1 MHAHDGID
9 GTPGGSPPDAP
20 GCPDDNLL
28 AGYADGRLTGERR
41 VRVEEHLVRCAPC
54 RDLVLAAVESVR
66 EEVGA
71 AGEEEPVA
79 VGDAGESVGVRA
91 GAASGAGASGPT
103 SIPSGVPS
111 LADAR
116 ERRRRSL
123 AAWAVAAGMLLA
135 VGLGFVAMR
144 RGEGPA
150 TPTTPE
156 GRLVAAAAR
165 LVRAAPDDLAGFR
178 PADAAERRTEGADVH
193 RSGLEIEMPAET
205 LLTPTPTFRWSATA
219 ASPFTVVVADGDGQ
233 EVWRR
238 TSDLATM
245 PYPMDAQPL
254 AAGAYV
260 LEVSARGPLGETTAT
275 RAFRVASE
283 AERAAWERVVK
294 AAETAVPDAVERDVV
309 LAHAAARRSLW
320 LEAEVR
326 AGRAAASP
334 AADEVARD
342 TWAWVRRRLGRPADA
357 PR

>member
-1 MHAHDGID
+1 MHAHDGIN
-9 GTPGGSPPDAP
+9 GTPGGSPPDTP

-41 VRVEEHLVRCAPC
+41 ERVEEHLVFCAPC
-54 RDLVLAAVESVR
+54 RDLVLSVR

-71 AGEEEPVA
+71 AGEEDPVGVADA
-79 VGDAGESVGVRA
+79 VESVGVRA

-103 SIPSGVPS
+103 PIRS
-111 LADAR
+111 LDEAR

-123 AAWAVAAGMLLA
+123 VAWAVAAGVLLA

-156 GRLVAAAAR
+156 GRLVAAAER
-165 LVRAAPDDLAGFR
+165 LVRAVPDDLAGFR

-238 TSDLATM
+238 TSDTATM
-245 PYPMDAQPL
+245 PYPIDAKPL
-254 AAGAYV
+254 DAGAYV

-283 AERAAWERVVK
+283 AERAAWDRVVK

-326 AGRAAASP
+326 AGRAATSP
-334 AADEVARD
+334 TADEVARD
-342 TWAWVRRRLGRPADA
+342 TWAWVRRKLGRPADA
-357 PR
+357 SR

>member
-1 MHAHDGID
+1 MHALNRFD
-9 GTPGGSPPDAP
+9 GTPGGDPPASP
-20 GCPDDNLL
+20 GCPDENLL

-41 VRVEEHLVRCAPC
+41 TLVEEHLVVCDPC
-54 RDLVLAAVESVR
+54 RDLVRSVR

-71 AGEEEPVA
+71 AGEEEPAGVLEFA
-79 VGDAGESVGVRA
+79 GDRA
-91 GAASGAGASGPT
+91 GAASGAGAS
-103 SIPSGVPS
+103 IPS
-111 LADAR
+111 LDAMR

-123 AAWAVAAGMLLA
+123 VGWAVAAGVVLA
-135 VGLGFVAMR
+135 VGAGLLALR
-144 RGEGPA
+144 RGDGPGA
-150 TPTTPE
+150 PTTPE

-165 LVRAAPDDLAGFR
+165 LVTAAPSDLAGFR

-238 TSDLATM
+238 TSDVATM
-245 PYPMDAQPL
+245 PYPLDAAPL

-275 RAFRVASE
+275 RAFRVATE
-283 AERAAWERVVK
+283 ADRAVWDRIVK

-320 LEAEVR
+320 LEAEAR
-326 AGRAAASP
+326 AARAAAAP
-334 AADEVARD
+334 TADDVAKD